1 LIKSQL
7 LYQLSYGE
15 FLSRQRYK
23 KIIKFAEMIEKE
35 HKDDSALRVNKG
47 IDQPSALNPEA
58 ARKFRDSIPK
68 ELDAAAYVEGI
79 REGKRSLLSKAITLV
94 ESSLPR
100 HQELA
105 QQIIGACVP
114 LSGKS
119 VRVGITGV
127 PGVGKST
134 FIESLGKFLT
144 AQGNK
149 IAVLA
154 IDPSSQRTKGSI
166 LGDKT
171 RMEDLANDPNAF
183 IRPSSSKGTLGG
195 VARNT
200 RESIIL
206 CEAAGF
212 NIIFVETVG
221 VGQSETAVHSMVDFF
236 LLLMLAGAGDELQ
249 GIKRGIMEMADAIVI
264 NKADGDNI
272 RKAELAAMEYK
283 NALHLFPPALSGWIP
298 RVMTASSVEGK
309 SIPETWK
316 MVEKFIETTKSSG
329 YFEVRRKEQ
338 ALQAFTDTVEETI
351 RQKFYHNTVISK
363 QLSSIQQEILSGRI
377 SPYAAARKLIETY
390 LGK

>member
-1 LIKSQL
+1 
-7 LYQLSYGE
+7 
-15 FLSRQRYK
+15 
-23 KIIKFAEMIEKE
+23 MIEKE
-35 HKDDSALRVNKG
+35 HHDKSALRVNEG

-58 ARKFRDSIPK
+58 AQKFRDSIPK
-68 ELDAAAYVEGI
+68 ELDAAAYMQGILEGN
-79 REGKRSLLSKAITLV
+79 RALLSKAITMV
-94 ESSLPR
+94 ESDLPR

-105 QQIIGACVP
+105 QEIIGACVP
-114 LSGKS
+114 HAGKS

-134 FIESLGKFLT
+134 FIESLGKNLT
-144 AQGNK
+144 AKGHR

-154 IDPSSQRTKGSI
+154 IDPSSRRTKGSI

-171 RMEDLANDPNAF
+171 RMEDLANDPNAY
-183 IRPSSSKGTLGG
+183 IRPSSSAGTLGG

-212 NIIFVETVG
+212 DIIFVETVG

-264 NKADGDNI
+264 NKADGDNVG
-272 RKAELAAMEYK
+272 KAELAAREYK
-283 NALHLFPPALSGWIP
+283 NALHLFPPAPSGWTPI
-298 RVMTASSVEGK
+298 VITASSTEKIG
-309 SIPETWK
+309 IHDTWQ
-316 MVEKFIETTKSSG
+316 MVENYMKMTKDSG

-338 ALQAFTDTVEETI
+338 ALQAFTDTIEETI
-351 RQKFYHNTVISK
+351 RQKFYHNPSVASH
-363 QLSSIQQEILSGRI
+363 LSNIQQDILSGKI
-377 SPYAAARKLIETY
+377 SPYAAARLLVKIH
-390 LGK
+390 LGA

>member
-1 LIKSQL
+1 
-7 LYQLSYGE
+7 
-15 FLSRQRYK
+15 
-23 KIIKFAEMIEKE
+23 MIEKDHHDE
-35 HKDDSALRVNKG
+35 SALRVNEG
-47 IDQPSALNPEA
+47 IDQPESLNPKA
-58 ARKFRDSIPK
+58 ARKFRDAIPK
-68 ELDAAAYVEGI
+68 ERDAAAYVQGI
-79 REGKRSLLSKAITLV
+79 LAGNRALLSKAITMV
-94 ESSLPR
+94 ESALPR

-105 QQIIGACVP
+105 QEIIGACVP
-114 LSGKS
+114 FSGKS
-119 VRVGITGV
+119 TRVGITGV

-134 FIESLGKFLT
+134 FIEALGKYLT

-154 IDPSSQRTKGSI
+154 IDPSSRRTKGSI

-171 RMEDLANDPNAF
+171 RMEDLANDPNAY
-183 IRPSSSKGTLGG
+183 IRPSSSTGTLGG

-221 VGQSETAVHSMVDFF
+221 VGQSEIAVHSMVDFF

-272 RKAELAAMEYK
+272 KKAQLAAREYK
-283 NALHLFPPALSGWIP
+283 NALHLFPASPSGWTPLVI
-298 RVMTASSVEGK
+298 TASSTEKTG
-309 SIPETWK
+309 IQDTWR
-316 MVEKFIETTKSSG
+316 MVEEYLNLTHGSG

-338 ALQAFTDTVEETI
+338 ALQAFTDTIEETI
-351 RQKFYHNTVISK
+351 RQKFYQNPSVSSHL
-363 QLSSIQQEILSGRI
+363 QSIQQDILSGKI
-377 SPYAAARKLIETY
+377 SPYAAAKEIMKIAR
-390 LGK
+390 G